1 MTKGANESFKEYAY
15 KWRELAA
22 RVQPPML
29 EKEMIDMF
37 MGTLQGAFYDRMVG
51 TTTTG
56 FSDLVM
62 AGERIEAGLKL
73 GKIQSSGSSSSSSA
87 AVKKPFGDM

>member
-1 MTKGANESFKEYAY
+1 
-15 KWRELAA
+15 
-22 RVQPPML
+22 
-29 EKEMIDMF
+29 MIDMF

-62 AGERIEAGLKL
+62 AGERIEAGLNP
-73 GKIQSSGSSSSSSA
+73 GKIQSASSSSSNSG
-87 AVKKPFGDM
+87 AVKKPFGGYVKKKEGETSAVYAQRSRP